1 MEGYDHWG
9 KVAEKM
15 PGRTAKQCRERWS
28 NYLDPGLLKTPFTQ
42 AEDEKLM
49 LLQRMNGNKWAL
61 ISREMPGR
69 TENSVKLRFNS
80 LKKVYGD
87 SLSSVSMPAPVH
99 IRPHGYMNYDNNYI
113 GKSYSPI
120 IHTLHSLLFSIL
132 HMAHFT
138 ITHCRQQK
146 KSGVFG
152 LASPEWKQCQK
163 TTKSPSQQCPQ
174 YTHAS
179 APCELFLRRP

>member
-1 MEGYDHWG
+1 VLRPDLLKGKWTEQEDQRLRSVVVEGYDHWG

-87 SLSSVSMPAPVH
+87 SLASVNMASPVH
-99 IRPHGYMNYDNNYI
+99 IRPHGYLNYDNNFTGLYT
-113 GKSYSPI
+113 SPI
-120 IHTLHSLLFSIL
+120 MLLFYFDTDYALYLYHTL
-132 HMAHFT
+132 
-138 ITHCRQQK
+138 Q
-146 KSGVFG
+146 
-152 LASPEWKQCQK
+152 
-163 TTKSPSQQCPQ
+163 TTEEKR
-174 YTHAS
+174 T
-179 APCELFLRRP
+179 L

>member
-1 MEGYDHWG
+1 MSLQGQHYRTHNWGVKWLEEEDIRLLQGIERFGDNDWRRVSEVVGTRDAVKCQQRWDKVLRPDLLKGKWTEEEDQRLRGVVVEGYDHWG

-87 SLSSVSMPAPVH
+87 SL
-99 IRPHGYMNYDNNYI
+99 
-113 GKSYSPI
+113 
-120 IHTLHSLLFSIL
+120 
-132 HMAHFT
+132 
-138 ITHCRQQK
+138 
-146 KSGVFG
+146 
-152 LASPEWKQCQK
+152 
-163 TTKSPSQQCPQ
+163 
-174 YTHAS
+174 
-179 APCELFLRRP
+179 